1 MIKKTEEKISK
12 YGADSIKVLKG
23 LEAVRKRPGMYIG
36 DTDDGTGLHHMVYE
50 VVDNSIDEA
59 LAGYCK
65 NIKIEINKDGTLSVF
80 DDGRGIPVDIHK
92 GEKKSAAEVIM
103 TQLHAGGK
111 FDHGSYKISGGL
123 HGVGVSV
130 VNALSQKLK
139 LTIYRDKKEHYIEFK
154 DGKALSPLKVIGRA
168 GAGVDNIDVPTAKK
182 NNMIVMNTPGGNS
195 NATAEHAF
203 ALIMSVLRKIPFAN
217 QTTHKAQ
224 WEKKNIKGTELSKKT
239 LGIVGFGN
247 VGVRLSY
254 LVKGFNMEILVS
266 SKSLE
271 SRKKDYPH
279 VKNVS
284 FDELISKSDIISFH
298 CKAAADGKPMI
309 TKEHYKK
316 IKPTAYIINA
326 ARGNI
331 VDEKDLN
338 EALNENLIAGA
349 AVDVFSKEPAKENIL
364 FNNPKVIL
372 TPHIAASTT
381 EASIVVAEMAAN
393 QISDFLLKGTK
404 INTV

>member
-1 MIKKTEEKISK
+1 MSNVAQKIFEKNNISVDVK
-12 YGADSIKVLKG
+12 
-23 LEAVRKRPGMYIG
+23 
-36 DTDDGTGLHHMVYE
+36 TGLSEEEIIKIIPEYDGMV
-50 VVDNSIDEA
+50 VRSATKVT
-59 LAGYCK
+59 K
-65 NIKIEINKDGTLSVF
+65 NIIL
-80 DDGRGIPVDIHK
+80 
-92 GEKKSAAEVIM
+92 AA
-103 TQLHAGGK
+103 K
-111 FDHGSYKISGGL
+111 
-123 HGVGVSV
+123 
-130 VNALSQKLK
+130 NLK
-139 LTIYRDKKEHYIEFK
+139 
-154 DGKALSPLKVIGRA
+154 AIGRA
-168 GAGVDNIDVPTAKK
+168 GAGVDNIEVPTAKEK
-182 NNMIVMNTPGGNS
+182 NMIVMNTPGGNS

-217 QTTHKAQ
+217 ETTHKGQ

-247 VGVRLSY
+247 VGVRLSN
-254 LVKGFNMEILVS
+254 LVKGFDMNILVN

-298 CKAAADGKPMI
+298 CKAAADGKPLI

-316 IKPTAYIINA
+316 MKLSAYIINT

-331 VDEKDLN
+331 IDEKDLHD
-338 EALNENLIAGA
+338 ALNENLIAGA

-372 TPHIAASTT
+372 SPHIAASTT
-381 EASIVVAEMAAN
+381 EASIVVAEMVAN
-393 QISDFLLKGTK
+393 QISDFLLNGVKK
-404 INTV
+404 NTV

>member
-1 MIKKTEEKISK
+1 MP
-12 YGADSIKVLKG
+12 KVLISDLMSNVAQKIFEKNKILVDVKIG
-23 LEAVRKRPGMYIG
+23 LPEEEIIKIIPEYDGMVVRSATKVTKKI
-36 DTDDGTGLHHMVYE
+36 
-50 VVDNSIDEA
+50 I
-59 LAGYCK
+59 LAGK
-65 NIKIEINKDGTLSVF
+65 
-80 DDGRGIPVDIHK
+80 
-92 GEKKSAAEVIM
+92 
-103 TQLHAGGK
+103 
-111 FDHGSYKISGGL
+111 
-123 HGVGVSV
+123 
-130 VNALSQKLK
+130 KLK
-139 LTIYRDKKEHYIEFK
+139 AI
-154 DGKALSPLKVIGRA
+154 ARA
-168 GAGVDNIDVPTAKK
+168 GAGVDNIDVSAAKE

-203 ALIMSVLRKIPFAN
+203 ALIMSLLRKIPFAN
-217 QTTHKAQ
+217 ETTHKGK
-224 WEKKNIKGTELSKKT
+224 WEKKNIKGVELSKKT

-247 VGVRLSY
+247 VGVRLSH
-254 LVKGFNMEILVS
+254 LVKGFGVNILAS
-266 SKSLE
+266 SKSLK
-271 SRKKDYPH
+271 SRQKDFPH

-284 FDELISKSDIISFH
+284 FNELISKSDIISFH

-309 TKEHYKK
+309 TKEHYTK

-372 TPHIAASTT
+372 TPHIAASTA

>member
-1 MIKKTEEKISK
+1 MP
-12 YGADSIKVLKG
+12 KVLISDSMSNIAQKIF
-23 LEAVRKRPGMYIG
+23 EKNNIQFDVK
-36 DTDDGTGLHHMVYE
+36 TGLSEEEIIKIIPEYDGMV
-50 VVDNSIDEA
+50 VRSATKVT
-59 LAGYCK
+59 K
-65 NIKIEINKDGTLSVF
+65 NII
-80 DDGRGIPVDIHK
+80 
-92 GEKKSAAEVIM
+92 SAA
-103 TQLHAGGK
+103 
-111 FDHGSYKISGGL
+111 
-123 HGVGVSV
+123 
-130 VNALSQKLK
+130 
-139 LTIYRDKKEHYIEFK
+139 KK
-154 DGKALSPLKVIGRA
+154 LKVIGRA

-203 ALIMSVLRKIPFAN
+203 ALIMSVLRKIPFAD

-224 WEKKNIKGTELSKKT
+224 WEKKNIKGTELSNKT

-393 QISDFLLKGTK
+393 QISNFLLKGTK

>member
-1 MIKKTEEKISK
+1 MP
-12 YGADSIKVLKG
+12 KVLISDSMSNIAQKIF
-23 LEAVRKRPGMYIG
+23 EKNNIQFDVK
-36 DTDDGTGLHHMVYE
+36 TGLSEEEIIKIIPEYDGMV
-50 VVDNSIDEA
+50 VRSATKVT
-59 LAGYCK
+59 K
-65 NIKIEINKDGTLSVF
+65 NII
-80 DDGRGIPVDIHK
+80 
-92 GEKKSAAEVIM
+92 SAA
-103 TQLHAGGK
+103 
-111 FDHGSYKISGGL
+111 
-123 HGVGVSV
+123 
-130 VNALSQKLK
+130 
-139 LTIYRDKKEHYIEFK
+139 KK
-154 DGKALSPLKVIGRA
+154 LKVIGRA

-247 VGVRLSY
+247 VGVRLSN

-298 CKAAADGKPMI
+298 CKGTADGKPMI

-381 EASIVVAEMAAN
+381 EASIVVAEMVAN
-393 QISDFLLKGTK
+393 QISNFLLKGTK

>member
-1 MIKKTEEKISK
+1 MLKVLISDSMSNVAQKIFEENKISVDVK
-12 YGADSIKVLKG
+12 
-23 LEAVRKRPGMYIG
+23 
-36 DTDDGTGLHHMVYE
+36 TGLSEEEIIKIIPEYDGMV
-50 VVDNSIDEA
+50 VRSATKVT
-59 LAGYCK
+59 K
-65 NIKIEINKDGTLSVF
+65 NIILAAKNLKI
-80 DDGRGIPVDIHK
+80 
-92 GEKKSAAEVIM
+92 
-103 TQLHAGGK
+103 
-111 FDHGSYKISGGL
+111 
-123 HGVGVSV
+123 
-130 VNALSQKLK
+130 
-139 LTIYRDKKEHYIEFK
+139 
-154 DGKALSPLKVIGRA
+154 IGRA
-168 GAGVDNIDVPTAKK
+168 GAGVDNIDVPVAKE
-182 NNMIVMNTPGGNS
+182 NNIIVVNTPGGNA

-217 QTTHKAQ
+217 ETTHKGQ

-247 VGVRLSY
+247 VGVKLSN
-254 LVKGFNMEILVS
+254 LVKGFDMEILVN

-284 FDELISKSDIISFH
+284 FEDLISKSDIISFH
-298 CKAAADGKPMI
+298 CKSASDGKPLI
-309 TKEHYKK
+309 NKEHYKK
-316 IKPTAYIINA
+316 MKPTTYIINA

-338 EALNENLIAGA
+338 DALNENLIAGA
-349 AVDVFSKEPAKENIL
+349 AVDVFSKEPANENIL

-393 QISDFLLKGTK
+393 QISDFLLKGLK

>member
-1 MIKKTEEKISK
+1 MPKVINSDSMSNIAQKIFEKNNIQFDIK
-12 YGADSIKVLKG
+12 
-23 LEAVRKRPGMYIG
+23 
-36 DTDDGTGLHHMVYE
+36 TGLSEEEIIKIIPEYDGME
-50 VVDNSIDEA
+50 VRSATKVT
-59 LAGYCK
+59 K
-65 NIKIEINKDGTLSVF
+65 NII
-80 DDGRGIPVDIHK
+80 
-92 GEKKSAAEVIM
+92 SAA
-103 TQLHAGGK
+103 
-111 FDHGSYKISGGL
+111 
-123 HGVGVSV
+123 
-130 VNALSQKLK
+130 
-139 LTIYRDKKEHYIEFK
+139 KK
-154 DGKALSPLKVIGRA
+154 LKVIGRA

-203 ALIMSVLRKIPFAN
+203 ALIMSVLRKIPIAN

-247 VGVRLSY
+247 VGVRLSN

-298 CKAAADGKPMI
+298 CKTPADGKPMI

-338 EALNENLIAGA
+338 ESLNENLIAGA

-364 FNNPKVIL
+364 FNIIIFLSLGQIYWDRFVQLNVSI
-372 TPHIAASTT
+372 TT
-381 EASIVVAEMAAN
+381 I
-393 QISDFLLKGTK
+393 IF
-404 INTV
+404 

>member
-1 MIKKTEEKISK
+1 
-12 YGADSIKVLKG
+12 
-23 LEAVRKRPGMYIG
+23 MY
-36 DTDDGTGLHHMVYE
+36 
-50 VVDNSIDEA
+50 
-59 LAGYCK
+59 
-65 NIKIEINKDGTLSVF
+65 
-80 DDGRGIPVDIHK
+80 
-92 GEKKSAAEVIM
+92 
-103 TQLHAGGK
+103 
-111 FDHGSYKISGGL
+111 
-123 HGVGVSV
+123 
-130 VNALSQKLK
+130 
-139 LTIYRDKKEHYIEFK
+139 
-154 DGKALSPLKVIGRA
+154 PLQ
-168 GAGVDNIDVPTAKK
+168 KK

-195 NATAEHAF
+195 NATAEHTF
-203 ALIMSVLRKIPFAN
+203 ALIMSVLRKIPFAD

-224 WEKKNIKGTELSKKT
+224 WEKKNIKGTELSNKT

-247 VGVRLSY
+247 VGVRLSN
-254 LVKGFNMEILVS
+254 LVKGFNMKILVS

-338 EALNENLIAGA
+338 EALNENLISGA

-381 EASIVVAEMAAN
+381 EASTVVAEMVAN

-404 INTV
+404 VNTV

>member
-1 MIKKTEEKISK
+1 MP
-12 YGADSIKVLKG
+12 KVLISDSMSNIAQKVFEKNNIQFDVKIG
-23 LEAVRKRPGMYIG
+23 LSEEEIIKIIPEYDGMVVRSATKV
-36 DTDDGTGLHHMVYE
+36 T
-50 VVDNSIDEA
+50 
-59 LAGYCK
+59 K
-65 NIKIEINKDGTLSVF
+65 NII
-80 DDGRGIPVDIHK
+80 
-92 GEKKSAAEVIM
+92 SAA
-103 TQLHAGGK
+103 
-111 FDHGSYKISGGL
+111 
-123 HGVGVSV
+123 
-130 VNALSQKLK
+130 
-139 LTIYRDKKEHYIEFK
+139 KK
-154 DGKALSPLKVIGRA
+154 LKVIGRA

-195 NATAEHAF
+195 NATAEHTF
-203 ALIMSVLRKIPFAN
+203 ALIMSLLRKIPFAN

-224 WEKKNIKGTELSKKT
+224 WEKKNIKGTELSNKT
-239 LGIVGFGN
+239 LGIIGFGN
-247 VGVRLSY
+247 VGVRLSN

-271 SRKKDYPH
+271 SRRKDYPH

-381 EASIVVAEMAAN
+381 EASIVVAEMVAN
-393 QISDFLLKGTK
+393 QISDFLLRGIK